1 MPRTGKVPEKI
12 EMSATYFFHG
22 DLLHLLRL
30 RWQAAHPVVQPVVR
44 AASIKDVI
52 ESFGVPHTEV
62 GAIAC
67 NGIPIDFSWPVEAGQ
82 HFDILPI
89 PVPWDPTLP
98 TLLRPAPLPGLAF
111 LVDIT
116 VGRLARY
123 LRSAGFDTLYESS
136 WKDRDILPVL
146 AGQPRLLLS
155 RNRDLLK
162 RKQVV
167 FGRLIR
173 AGAPPEQL
181 REVLD
186 LLGIASPDRPFCR
199 CLECNALLQ
208 PVAKADILHRLE
220 PLTIRYF
227 DTFQTCRI
235 CDKIYWPGSHVD
247 RMRQALIGGKG

>member
-1 MPRTGKVPEKI
+1 MQL
-12 EMSATYFFHG
+12 ATYRFHG
-22 DLLHLLRL
+22 DLLHLLRR
-30 RWQAAHPVVQPVVR
+30 RWQTANPVVQPVTR
-44 AASIKDVI
+44 AASIKDVF

-67 NGIPIDFSWPVEAGQ
+67 NGNPIDFSWPVGAGQ

-98 TLLRPAPLPGLAF
+98 TLLRPTPLPGPAAF

-123 LRSAGFDTLYESS
+123 LRSAGFDTLYEPS
-136 WKDRDILPVL
+136 WKDRDMLRTL
-146 AGQPRLLLS
+146 ALEPRLLLS

-173 AGAPPEQL
+173 AGKPPEQL

-186 LLGIASPDRPFCR
+186 LLGITSPARPFSR

-227 DTFQTCRI
+227 DIFQICRV

-247 RMRQALIGGKG
+247 RMRQTLIGGKG